1 MATLAGKLGES
12 PTWCAAKWVLRA
24 RVAVRSTRS
33 KSADR
38 NRRSI
43 TARGRQSR
51 CVPERLEDSDRQTLA
66 ALGAAGVD
74 DSTATA
80 GLHANEEAVR
90 TSAAD
95 FRSLV
100 GTFHD
105 RSGPRGLLMRCCRAV
120 VDAVAFVRLF
130 VHYRVRCSCLV
141 FGKPTITPN
150 SPAGVN
156 ELGQQVVSTRSRP
169 AGHKL
174 WITGHFRPAGTYNP
188 AAPTRTFPQHER

>member
-1 MATLAGKLGES
+1 M
-12 PTWCAAKWVLRA
+12 
-24 RVAVRSTRS
+24 
-33 KSADR
+33 
-38 NRRSI
+38 
-43 TARGRQSR
+43 
-51 CVPERLEDSDRQTLA
+51 PELPEDSDRQTLA

-130 VHYRVRCSCLV
+130 VHYRARCSCLV
-141 FGKPTITPN
+141 FGKPMITPKTPP
-150 SPAGVN
+150 SVN
-156 ELGQQVVSTRSRP
+156 VARLDTLSATRVTVRRETVDNRPPGALRHVQSGGSHKNFST
-169 AGHKL
+169 
-174 WITGHFRPAGTYNP
+174 T
-188 AAPTRTFPQHER
+188 